1 MLERYLT
8 PWRVRWY
15 SASILFSIFIGFMI
29 CVFYGTGSNTI
40 YGRLGGDYPAFYSIG
55 RIVAKG
61 DLEAI
66 YNPENQAAEQKPLMG
81 DETGYLPFGYPPYV
95 ALFYWPLSLLS
106 YRLSYVIHTFVMVL
120 ALLLL
125 FHIMRPVSAEINKN
139 FFGAF
144 ILSLCF
150 APIFRAITAGQN
162 TIITMLL
169 IALSWRAIEKKN
181 DYVAGI
187 FCGLMLFKPQ
197 FALPLI
203 GVYLLSGRWRVGIS
217 SGMIAIILYVIG
229 TFMIGF
235 DWIFVWLEKAKWQVQ
250 LYAELDKLN
259 AVSWLGFCEAVF
271 GAGNQWALSL
281 GWTLTL
287 LTIIGIS
294 YVWWKGGRK
303 GDLTSQM
310 GLICI
315 SLVLIPPHVI
325 FYDMGILLF
334 TFIAIATRP
343 LQRKIEIL
351 LIICI
356 LSWTQPIIARS
367 IGFSPLFLVA
377 IGTSL
382 LAAILLVQPALEYT
396 DRA

>member
-1 MLERYLT
+1 
-8 PWRVRWY
+8 
-15 SASILFSIFIGFMI
+15 
-29 CVFYGTGSNTI
+29 
-40 YGRLGGDYPAFYSIG
+40 
-55 RIVAKG
+55 
-61 DLEAI
+61 
-66 YNPENQAAEQKPLMG
+66 
-81 DETGYLPFGYPPYV
+81 
-95 ALFYWPLSLLS
+95 
-106 YRLSYVIHTFVMVL
+106 
-120 ALLLL
+120 
-125 FHIMRPVSAEINKN
+125 MRPVSAEINKN
-139 FFGAF
+139 FLGAF
-144 ILSLCF
+144 TLSLCF

-217 SGMIAIILYVIG
+217 SGMMAIILYVIG
-229 TFMIGF
+229 SFLIGS

-271 GAGNQWALSL
+271 GVGNKLALSVGL
-281 GWTLTL
+281 TLTL

-294 YVWWKGGRK
+294 YIWWKGGRK
-303 GDLTSQM
+303 GDLTAQM
-310 GLICI
+310 GLIGI

-325 FYDMGILLF
+325 FYDLGILLF
-334 TFIAIATRP
+334 TYIAIATRP
-343 LQRKIEIL
+343 LQWKIEIL
-351 LIICI
+351 MIICI

-367 IGFSPLFLVA
+367 IGFSPLFFVA
-377 IGTSL
+377 IGTGA
-382 LAAILLVQPALEYT
+382 LAAFSLVQPALEYA